1 MGNKKVTEE
10 LADRVLAASASIPFS
25 VEEIIQKL
33 VGCSTEAERTEIW
46 NYLDRLMPTLDEAQL
61 ARVRVEF
68 SESLR
73 ESSQRMDKAL
83 VQISEQHGLRPGI

>member
-10 LADRVLAASASIPFS
+10 LADRTLAASASIPFS

-33 VGCSTEAERTEIW
+33 VACSTEAERAEIW
-46 NYLDRLMPTLDEAQL
+46 DYLDRLIPILDEAQL

-73 ESSQRMDKAL
+73 ESSRRMDMAL
-83 VQISEQHGLRPGI
+83 AQIDKQYDLRPGI